1 VREIGETDHGFQH
14 AYHVR
19 CAGIALQ
26 TRSTFR
32 LNQPFNNTSTFNR
45 IMAPSRPR
53 VITDLSLPDLVQHLL
68 DNDSPSSVLVVCASK
83 NVFIE
88 QLHATCLDS
97 GVDNTNDEQTIN
109 MIEPESNEP
118 SKPGLHPLLNQP
130 TLHQLATSRKIKLV
144 FCPELVHLR
153 AYLSTLAIPPTL
165 QPQKNQITENNKPK
179 ASLLTI
185 LNPINQHRATSSFSA
200 QGLNRTFALAVEAAH
215 ATQTQLLMVECPLF
229 LRPRDN
235 TESLG
240 DAGYDFD
247 FEPDTAAVQPQP
259 PSAANPWDEE
269 VSILNVTTK
278 SFGAGGRG
286 WVGRTVTVRRVAERW
301 FVFSAFRRG
310 EILG

>member
-1 VREIGETDHGFQH
+1 
-14 AYHVR
+14 
-19 CAGIALQ
+19 
-26 TRSTFR
+26 
-32 LNQPFNNTSTFNR
+32 
-45 IMAPSRPR
+45 MAPSRPR
-53 VITDLSLPDLVQHLL
+53 VLTDLSLPDLMQHLL

-83 NVFIE
+83 DVFVD

-118 SKPGLHPLLNQP
+118 SKPELHPLLNQP

-153 AYLSTLAIPPTL
+153 AYLSTLAIPTAISTTE
-165 QPQKNQITENNKPK
+165 KNSSNP
-179 ASLLTI
+179 LLAI
-185 LNPINQHRATSSFSA
+185 LNPITQHRATSSFSA
-200 QGLNRTFALAVEAAH
+200 QGLNRTFALAVEAAY
-215 ATQTQLLMVECPLF
+215 ATRSQLLMVECPSLGQ
-229 LRPRDN
+229 PRDN
-235 TESLG
+235 AELLG
-240 DAGYDFD
+240 DAGYDFE
-247 FEPDTAAVQPQP
+247 FETDTAAVQPQP

>member
-1 VREIGETDHGFQH
+1 
-14 AYHVR
+14 
-19 CAGIALQ
+19 
-26 TRSTFR
+26 
-32 LNQPFNNTSTFNR
+32 
-45 IMAPSRPR
+45 MAPSRPR
-53 VITDLSLPDLVQHLL
+53 VLTDLSLPDLVQHLL

-83 NVFIE
+83 NVFVE

-97 GVDNTNDEQTIN
+97 SIYNTNDEQPTEN
-109 MIEPESNEP
+109 NVDTEPIEP
-118 SKPGLHPLLNQP
+118 SKPELHPLLKQP

-153 AYLSTLAIPPTL
+153 AYLSTLAIPTSIPT
-165 QPQKNQITENNKPK
+165 TEVFNNKFP
-179 ASLLTI
+179 LLTI

-215 ATQTQLLMVECPLF
+215 ATQTQLLMVECPSLG
-229 LRPRDN
+229 RPRAN
-235 TESLG
+235 AGFLG
-240 DAGYDFD
+240 DSGYDFD
-247 FEPDTAAVQPQP
+247 FEADTAAVQPQP
-259 PSAANPWDEE
+259 PSAANLWDEE

-310 EILG
+310 EMLE